1 MMLRTLGG
9 VLAAAF
15 CGAAL
20 LSAPAQAATV
30 EKTAAAAPSAVPTMA
45 SDCWYSHTWN
55 GYWHRHAR
63 YVCDD
68 DDDYYYDND
77 YYYYPGYYYGGGYGY
92 RHGFGHG
99 FGYGHGFGHGGFGG
113 HHGRR

>member
-20 LSAPAQAATV
+20 LGAPAQAATID
-30 EKTAAAAPSAVPTMA
+30 KTAAAVPAMT
-45 SDCWYSHTWN
+45 SDCWYSHSYD
-55 GYWHRHAR
+55 GYWHHHAR

-68 DDDYYYDND
+68 DDYDGDYYDGG
-77 YYYYPGYYYGGGYGY
+77 YYPGYDYGGGY
-92 RHGFGHG
+92 
-99 FGYGHGFGHGGFGG
+99 YGGHGGHFGG
-113 HHGRR
+113 HGGHFGGRGR